1 VGSAEGQNPTERMIF
16 RITDVKVP
24 PFEAHSA
31 ATSKMVDQL
40 KGAYNEDILTQYVT
54 RLEND
59 IGTDINRNA
68 LAQAVGRAPDQGGF

>member
-1 VGSAEGQNPTERMIF
+1 
-16 RITDVKVP
+16 
-24 PFEAHSA
+24 
-31 ATSKMVDQL
+31 MVDQL